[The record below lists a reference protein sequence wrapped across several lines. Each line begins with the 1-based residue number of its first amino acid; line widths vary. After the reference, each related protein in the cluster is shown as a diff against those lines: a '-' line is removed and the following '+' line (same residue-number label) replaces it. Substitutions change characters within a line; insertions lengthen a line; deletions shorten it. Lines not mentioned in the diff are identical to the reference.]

1 MSRETKNWIL
11 LITLAGVWGSSFIL
25 MKRGMFT
32 NEGEPIFSDT
42 QVAALRITIA
52 GIVLLPFALKALKQ
66 IQTLK
71 EFLFL
76 TIVGTCGNL
85 IPAYLFTYAETGI
98 SSGYAGMLNSFTP
111 IFTMIIGYSVFK
123 NRLTLIQVVGLF
135 IGTVG
140 IVLLVLAGNQTGE
153 NLKITGSW
161 WHVSAIVLAT
171 FLYGISLNTIKYT
184 LQKFKAIEITSLA
197 FFIVLIPS
205 SLSTIQLG
213 TITTIQ
219 TNSHAM
225 EGLGYISILSVI
237 GTVLAVILFNKL
249 ISASSTLFA
258 SSVTYFIPIVAVFIG
273 LSYGEH
279 INIGQ
284 IGSMAVV
291 LFGVF
296 IANYWMILFKNKK
309 SGSI

>member
-1 MSRETKNWIL
+1 MSRETKNWIIL
-11 LITLAGVWGSSFIL
+11 LLLACVWGSSFIL

-32 NEGEPIFSDT
+32 NKGEPIFSDA

-52 GIVLLPFALKALKQ
+52 GLVLLPFALKALKQ

-111 IFTMIIGYSVFK
+111 IFTMIIGFSVFK
-123 NRLTLIQVVGLF
+123 NRLTLIQVIGLL
-135 IGTVG
+135 IGTIG

-161 WHVSAIVLAT
+161 QHVSAIVLAT

-205 SLSTIQLG
+205 SFSTIQLG

-225 EGLGYISILSVI
+225 EGLGYISILSII
-237 GTVLAVILFNKL
+237 GTALAVILFNKL
-249 ISASSTLFA
+249 ITASSTLFA

-273 LSYGEH
+273 LSFGEH
-279 INIGQ
+279 INLGQ
-284 IGSMAVV
+284 IGSMIVV
-291 LFGVF
+291 LSGVF
-296 IANYWMILFKNKK
+296 IANYWTRISEKF
-309 SGSI
+309 

>member
-1 MSRETKNWIL
+1 MGKDTKNWIML
-11 LITLAGVWGSSFIL
+11 LLLACVWGSSFIL
-25 MKRGMFT
+25 MKRGMYT
-32 NEGEPIFSDT
+32 NEGEPIFSDA

-52 GIVLLPFALKALKQ
+52 GLVLLPFAFKALKQ
-66 IQTLK
+66 IQTPK

-111 IFTMIIGYSVFK
+111 IFTMIIGFFVFK
-123 NRLTLIQVVGLF
+123 NRLTLIQIIGLL
-135 IGTVG
+135 IGTFG

-153 NLKITGSW
+153 NLKIAGSW
-161 WHVSAIVLAT
+161 WHVFSIVIAT

-197 FFIVLIPS
+197 FFIVLIPAT
-205 SLSTIQLG
+205 LSTAQLG
-213 TITTIQ
+213 TTNTIQ
-219 TNSHAM
+219 TNPHAM
-225 EGLGYISILSVI
+225 EGLGYISVLSII
-237 GTVLAVILFNKL
+237 GTASAVILFNKL
-249 ISASSTLFA
+249 ISDSSTLFA

-284 IGSMAVV
+284 IGSMVIV

-296 IANYWMILFKNKK
+296 IANYWGIFFHKK
-309 SGSI
+309 TNV

>member
-1 MSRETKNWIL
+1 MSKGTKNWIIL
-11 LITLAGVWGSSFIL
+11 LLLACVWGSSFIL

-32 NEGEPIFSDT
+32 SEGEVIFSDA

-52 GIVLLPFALKALKQ
+52 GIVLIPFALKALKQ

-76 TIVGTCGNL
+76 TIVGICGNL
-85 IPAYLFTYAETGI
+85 IPAYLFTYAETGV

-111 IFTMIIGYSVFK
+111 IFTMIIGFFIFK
-123 NRLTLIQVVGLF
+123 NRLTLIQVIGLL
-135 IGTVG
+135 IGTIG
-140 IVLLVLAGNQTGE
+140 IVLLVLAGNKMGE
-153 NLKITGSW
+153 NLKTTGSW
-161 WHVSAIVLAT
+161 WHISAIVLAT

-197 FFIVLIPS
+197 FFIVLIPAT
-205 SLSTIQLG
+205 LSAVQLG
-213 TITTIQ
+213 TINTIQ
-219 TNSHAM
+219 TNSHAV
-225 EGLGYISILSVI
+225 EGLGYILILSII
-237 GTVLAVILFNKL
+237 GTALAVILFNKL

-273 LSYGEH
+273 LSYREQ

-284 IGSMAVV
+284 IGSMVVV

-296 IANYWMILFKNKK
+296 IANYWGTLFQKK
-309 SGSI
+309 TNA